1 MINYLQIISTLNCF
15 SKFLAA
21 DGSNVLWRF
30 KQGDLAKEH
39 QLILVQ
45 PWNDCFGGRDWEMRW
60 LSPICNLSLCV
71 LVMPELVMA
80 HILDGQK
87 YQPSLTNSLL
97 WAFAVLLVSSIPCKK
112 YSRDKGQENILHY
125 YKRERWIFESQSV
138 SVCLSL
144 SLSLSFFFQS
154 DSLIK
159 LLMFGSTE
167 PKLNCNHGTFLF

>member
-1 MINYLQIISTLNCF
+1 M
-15 SKFLAA
+15 
-21 DGSNVLWRF
+21 
-30 KQGDLAKEH
+30 
-39 QLILVQ
+39 
-45 PWNDCFGGRDWEMRW
+45 
-60 LSPICNLSLCV
+60 

-97 WAFAVLLVSSIPCKK
+97 WAFAVLLVSSIPCK
-112 YSRDKGQENILHY
+112 NIPET
-125 YKRERWIFESQSV
+125 KERRTFSITTKERGEYLSLSLSQSV
-138 SVCLSL
+138 

-167 PKLNCNHGTFLF
+167 PKLNCNHVTFLF

>member
-1 MINYLQIISTLNCF
+1 MINYLQIISTLYCF

-39 QLILVQ
+39 QVILVQ

-97 WAFAVLLVSSIPCKK
+97 WAFAVLLVSSIPCK
-112 YSRDKGQENILHY
+112 NIPET
-125 YKRERWIFESQSV
+125 KERRTFSITTKERGEYLSLSLSQSV
-138 SVCLSL
+138 SL

-167 PKLNCNHGTFLF
+167 PKLNCNHVTFLF